1 MSEYSA
7 LTAAIF
13 GLLLGPILAKIGQ
26 RQRGWVLAL
35 DGFMLVSLGGLG
47 IIFLLPSSIQT
58 AGYPAVL
65 AAVLGF
71 LLPSALEG
79 RINQA
84 KGITLGIVFLGLCVH
99 NAVDGAALSA
109 PVPGHAHGL
118 DVAIVLHRLP
128 VGLLV
133 FVTLRD
139 RLGPRMAFAMVCVLA
154 VATYVGFALGGQ
166 LTQGLAPVHLAL
178 FEAFVVGALVHV
190 VMHRPELSGCSGHGS
205 AEHTHGADC
214 SHPDHHAH
222 DHRGHGH
229 HAECE
234 HHDHRHDPSVR
245 VHEHTH
251 GADCSHPDHHAH
263 AHRGH
268 GHHAECEHH
277 DHRYDPSER
286 VHEQHTSK
294 ANEHDHHEH
303 GPHEHTSELVV
314 THDHRDDQAI
324 WGFFGASLG
333 LVALSLFED
342 LPTISASAG
351 RVFISLALEAAPALL
366 LAYAFAGLL
375 NALLVE
381 RTLSWLAAGD
391 SLKQATKG
399 VAFGLPLPICSCGVV
414 PLYQTLVQ
422 RGVPGTAALA
432 FLISTPEIGVDAIL
446 ISLPLLGGELT
457 VIRIAAAVLVA
468 LGLALLLGPRI
479 KPKTDQI
486 VPQQLKT
493 ESLRA
498 RIQAG
503 LRYGFGPLVDHTL
516 PWMLVGLSIAA
527 YAAPLF
533 DAQTIAALSPFWQV
547 PVFALL
553 GIPMYVC
560 ASAATPLAAIAIMHQ
575 VSPGAALA
583 FLLTGPATNV
593 TTFGVLR
600 ALHGRSIAILFGILV
615 ASLSIALGWLINW
628 TFLDA
633 QVSYEPSHAHTPL
646 EWVSLALLA
655 GLMLISLFRQGP
667 RGMVNHIAH

>member
-7 LTAAIF
+7 LTAAIV

-47 IIFLLPSSIQT
+47 LVFLLPSTIQT

-84 KGITLGIVFLGLCVH
+84 KGLTLGIVFLGLCVH

-154 VATYVGFALGGQ
+154 VVTYVGFAIGGQ
-166 LTQGLAPVHLAL
+166 LTQGLAPVQLAL

-205 AEHTHGADC
+205 DEHTHGADC

-234 HHDHRHDPSVR
+234 HHEHRDDAS
-245 VHEHTH
+245 
-251 GADCSHPDHHAH
+251 
-263 AHRGH
+263 
-268 GHHAECEHH
+268 EC
-277 DHRYDPSER
+277 
-286 VHEQHTSK
+286 VHEQHTSD

-303 GPHEHTSELVV
+303 SHHEHSHHEHGPHEHIAGLVV

-333 LVALSLFED
+333 LVTLSLFEE

-351 RVFISLALEAAPALL
+351 RVFVSLALEAAPALL

-381 RTLSWLAAGD
+381 RTLSWLAAGN

-422 RGVPGTAALA
+422 RGAPGTAALA

-479 KPKTDQI
+479 KPKTEQI
-486 VPQQLKT
+486 APQQLKT

-498 RIQAG
+498 RIQTG

-615 ASLSIALGWLINW
+615 ASLAIALGWLINW

-646 EWVSLALLA
+646 EWVCLALLG

>member
-7 LTAAIF
+7 LTAAIV

-47 IIFLLPSSIQT
+47 LVFLLPSTIQT

-84 KGITLGIVFLGLCVH
+84 KGLTLGIVFLGLCVH

-154 VATYVGFALGGQ
+154 VVTYVGFAIGGQ
-166 LTQGLAPVHLAL
+166 LTQGLAPVQLAL

-205 AEHTHGADC
+205 DEHTHGADC

-234 HHDHRHDPSVR
+234 HHEHRHDAS
-245 VHEHTH
+245 
-251 GADCSHPDHHAH
+251 
-263 AHRGH
+263 
-268 GHHAECEHH
+268 EC
-277 DHRYDPSER
+277 
-286 VHEQHTSK
+286 VHEQRTSD

-303 GPHEHTSELVV
+303 SHHEHSHHEHGPHEHIAGLVV

-333 LVALSLFED
+333 LVTLSLFEE

-351 RVFISLALEAAPALL
+351 RVFVSLALEAAPALL

-381 RTLSWLAAGD
+381 RTLSWLAAGN

-422 RGVPGTAALA
+422 RGAPGTAALA

-479 KPKTDQI
+479 KPKTEQI
-486 VPQQLKT
+486 APQQLKT

-498 RIQAG
+498 RIQTG

-615 ASLSIALGWLINW
+615 ASLAIALGWLINW

-646 EWVSLALLA
+646 EWVCLALLG

>member
-1 MSEYSA
+1 MSEYLA
-7 LTAAIF
+7 LTAAVF
-13 GLLLGPILAKIGQ
+13 GLLLGPVLAKVGQ
-26 RQRGWVLAL
+26 HQRGWVLAL

-47 IIFLLPSSIQT
+47 LVFLLPSTIQT
-58 AGYPAVL
+58 AGYPAVIT
-65 AAVLGF
+65 AILGF

-79 RINQA
+79 RINRA
-84 KGITLGIVFLGLCVH
+84 RGITLSIVFLGLCVH
-99 NAVDGAALSA
+99 NAIDGAALNA
-109 PVPGHAHGL
+109 PVAGHAHGL
-118 DVAIVLHRLP
+118 DIAIVLHRLP

-133 FVTLRD
+133 FVTLRE
-139 RLGPRMAFAMVCVLA
+139 RLGSWRAFAMVCVLGM
-154 VATYVGFALGGQ
+154 ATFLGFALGGQ
-166 LTQGLAPVHLAL
+166 LTQGLEPVQMAL

-190 VMHRPELSGCSGHGS
+190 VMHRPELSGCSNHDS
-205 AEHTHGADC
+205 TAHTHRADYEH
-214 SHPDHHAH
+214 SGHQEH
-222 DHRGHGH
+222 DHQGHGH
-229 HAECE
+229 HAEC
-234 HHDHRHDPSVR
+234 
-245 VHEHTH
+245 
-251 GADCSHPDHHAH
+251 GHHAH
-263 AHRGH
+263 AHESSEHAH
-268 GHHAECEHH
+268 GHHAHAHHRAEHAHEHRAHAHAQHRSEHAHGHHACDTKGHSHH
-277 DHRYDPSER
+277 DC
-286 VHEQHTSK
+286 
-294 ANEHDHHEH
+294 DHHEH
-303 GPHEHTSELVV
+303 GQHDHASELVV
-314 THDHRDDQAI
+314 THDHRDEQAI
-324 WGFFGASLG
+324 WGFLGASLG
-333 LVALSLFED
+333 LVTLTLFEE

-351 RVFISLALEAAPALL
+351 QIFLSLALEAAPALL

-381 RTLSWLAAGD
+381 RTLSWLGEGNT
-391 SLKQATKG
+391 LRQASKG

-432 FLISTPEIGVDAIL
+432 FLISTPEIGVDAML

-468 LGLALLLGPRI
+468 LGLAIFLGPRI
-479 KPKTDQI
+479 KPKAKQI
-486 VPQQLKT
+486 TSQELKT
-493 ESLRA
+493 VSLRT
-498 RIQAG
+498 RIEGG

-533 DAQTIAALSPFWQV
+533 DAQTIAALTPFWQV

-600 ALHGRSIAILFGILV
+600 ALHGRSIAILFGVFV
-615 ASLSIALGWLINW
+615 ASLSIGLGWLINAI
-628 TFLDA
+628 FLDA
-633 QVSYEPSHAHTPL
+633 QVSYEPSHAHTSI
-646 EWVSLALLA
+646 EWICLALLG